1 MAKVVKFPGPEPV
14 KFGLQKAQKKK
25 RSELEKHGQLNLF
38 QGGRVIK
45 LGQLSTFE
53 EALMLDEQGDRI
65 NAKNL
70 YHKAIEEGECL
81 ADAYC
86 NVGILESYE
95 GNHSRAIDN
104 FTRALKED
112 PRHYES
118 HYNLANLYA
127 EVGNYN
133 LAKVHYTIAIE
144 LEPSYP
150 NSYFNLG
157 LTLAVTKDFNE
168 AVEALRHFTR
178 LSPADDHKQVNQ
190 LIDQL
195 SSLL

>member
-1 MAKVVKFPGPEPV
+1 MAKVVKFPVPEPV
-14 KFGLQKAQKKK
+14 KFGLQKAQKRKQN
-25 RSELEKHGQLNLF
+25 EPEKHGQLNLF

-53 EALMLDEQGDRI
+53 EALLLDEQGDRL
-65 NAKNL
+65 NSKNL
-70 YHKAIEEGECL
+70 YLKAIEEGEAL

-86 NVGILESYE
+86 NLGIMESAE
-95 GNHSRAIDN
+95 GNHARAIDY

-133 LAKVHYTIAIE
+133 VAKVHYTIAIE
-144 LEPSYP
+144 LEPNYP

-157 LTLAVTKDFNE
+157 LTLAVTKEFTA
-168 AVEALRHFTR
+168 AVEALRQFTN
-178 LSPADDHKQVNQ
+178 LSPGDDHKQVNQ
-190 LIDQL
+190 LIEQL
-195 SSLL
+195 TSLL

>member
-1 MAKVVKFPGPEPV
+1 
-14 KFGLQKAQKKK
+14 
-25 RSELEKHGQLNLF
+25 
-38 QGGRVIK
+38 
-45 LGQLSTFE
+45 
-53 EALMLDEQGDRI
+53 
-65 NAKNL
+65 
-70 YHKAIEEGECL
+70 
-81 ADAYC
+81 
-86 NVGILESYE
+86 
-95 GNHSRAIDN
+95 
-104 FTRALKED
+104 
-112 PRHYES
+112 
-118 HYNLANLYA
+118 
-127 EVGNYN
+127 
-133 LAKVHYTIAIE
+133 VHYTIAIE